1 MRAVVQRCKY
11 ARVNVNGRTVGE
23 ISKGIMLLVGFSGD
37 DGEKDMDYILDKVSN
52 LRIFTDENDKMNLS
66 VKDINGGI
74 LIVPNFTLYG
84 DARHG
89 RRPGYSNAAPPQ
101 RAEGLFNIFKEKA
114 LNTDVEK
121 VEFGI
126 FQADMEVVLLNDG
139 PVTVLLD
146 SFKNF

>member
-101 RAEGLFNIFKEKA
+101 RAEGLFNTFKEKA

-126 FQADMEVVLLNDG
+126 FQADMEVEPLNDG